1 MTPLCRHLSSEDC
14 GDLMADFS
22 AVIRKLEFDRILDRL
37 KQLAVSEPGRESA
50 GSLLPSTSVET
61 IRRDLSRVSE
71 AKELLIAEGGVPLDG
86 IKSIAPALK
95 KSSIENHILTSKEL
109 LDIAST
115 LRGARSMAGFIS
127 KRQKNCPQLAA
138 IAADLFY
145 DKVVEYNILECI
157 DEEGRM
163 RDTAS
168 KELRRIRQEIISTSE
183 LLRKSLGS
191 ILKRIS
197 EKEFLQEEIITTRD
211 GRMVI
216 PVKVEHKN
224 HVPGFIH
231 SSSASGATVFIEPA
245 ETLNLNNALTEL
257 HLGEQR
263 ETARILAGLTLQ
275 VGGIREQVEQ
285 TLQHLAA
292 LDLIFAKAR
301 LSIEVLGNPAG
312 IPPTSRVN
320 LSGARHPVLL
330 QKHRREEIE
339 PLDLEFGDDTRTL
352 VITGPNAGGKSVAMK
367 TVGLL
372 ALCHQAGLHIPAS
385 PESEMCLFEEIFV
398 DIGDEQSIE
407 NDLSTYTSHLLC
419 LRDILQRAGKGSLVL
434 IDEIG
439 AGTDPAEGGALAAAV
454 LRELTERGA
463 MTIAT
468 THHGMLKAF
477 AHETPGVSNASL
489 EFDQETLTP
498 TYKFR
503 SGLPGSSYALELA
516 QRLEIPRG
524 LIDRARELVGDEKVK
539 LEQLLS
545 DLERQSQQYRAQIRE
560 VSTERD
566 RLDSLVRMYDQK
578 MRDLRKE
585 MQSIRKQAVDEA
597 QDLVR
602 GAQALI
608 ERSIKEIRESAAAKP
623 VVRSARESV
632 QRFRQ
637 EMAGL
642 SVQVQPDEPE
652 DLRVGDSVR
661 FKEGSQAG
669 EIIEIKPPF
678 ATVLSGNARLR
689 VKLNALKKA
698 GDQQAVSQ
706 ASTEGLYVP
715 EGKSEIDVRGLLGE
729 EAIPKIERFLDDAT
743 VAGLHRVDIIHGK
756 GTGALRKKVTE
767 FLKAYPHV
775 KSYRLGEWNEGGM
788 GVTVVELD

>member
-1 MTPLCRHLSSEDC
+1 
-14 GDLMADFS
+14 MADFS
-22 AVIRKLEFDRILDRL
+22 TAIRKLEFDRILDRL
-37 KQLAVSEPGRESA
+37 KQLVVSEPGRELA
-50 GSLLPSTSVET
+50 ASLLPSTSPET
-61 IRRDLSRVSE
+61 IQGGLSRVSE
-71 AKELLIAEGGVPLDG
+71 AKELLIAEGSVPLDG
-86 IKSIAPALK
+86 IKSIATALK

-115 LRGARSMAGFIS
+115 LRAARSMASFIS
-127 KRQKNCPQLAA
+127 KRHKNYPQLAA
-138 IAADLFY
+138 MAAGLFY

-157 DEEGRM
+157 DEEGKI

-168 KELRRIRQEIISTSE
+168 KELRRIRQEIISTAD
-183 LLRKSLGS
+183 LLRKNLTS

-257 HLGEQR
+257 HLSEQR
-263 ETARILAGLTLQ
+263 ETGRILAGLTLQ
-275 VGGIREQVEQ
+275 VQGIREQLEQ
-285 TLQHLAA
+285 TLGQLAA
-292 LDLIFAKAR
+292 LDLIFAKAKQ
-301 LSIEVLGNPAG
+301 SIEILGNPAG
-312 IPPTSRVN
+312 IPSASRVR

-330 QKHRREEIE
+330 QKHRREEIV
-339 PLDLEFGDDTRTL
+339 PLDLELGEDIKTL
-352 VITGPNAGGKSVAMK
+352 IITGPNAGGKSVAMK

-372 ALCHQAGLHIPAS
+372 ALCTQAGLHIPAS
-385 PESEMCLFEEIFV
+385 PESEMCLFDHIFV

-419 LRDILQRAGKGSLVL
+419 LRDILQRAEEHSLVL

-454 LRELTERGA
+454 LKDLTQRGA

-489 EFDQETLTP
+489 EFDQETLKP

-516 QRLEIPRG
+516 KRLELPEA
-524 LIDRARELVGDEKVK
+524 LIDQARDLVGEEKVK
-539 LEQLLS
+539 LEKLLS
-545 DLERQSQQYRAQIRE
+545 DLERQSQQYRSQIQE

-566 RLDSLVRMYDQK
+566 RLDSLVRLYDQK
-578 MRDLRKE
+578 MRDLQKE
-585 MQSIRKQAVDEA
+585 MRSIRKQAVDEA
-597 QDLVR
+597 QDLVQ

-608 ERSIKEIRESAAAKP
+608 ERSIKEIRETAAAKV

-632 QRFRQ
+632 QRLRQ
-637 EMAGL
+637 EVADL
-642 SVQVQPDEPE
+642 SADDQPVELQDFR
-652 DLRVGDSVR
+652 LGDTVR
-661 FKEGSQAG
+661 FKDGSQTG
-669 EIIEIKPPF
+669 EIMDMKHPF

-689 VKLNALKKA
+689 VKLSELRKVNDRQGGALP
-698 GDQQAVSQ
+698 
-706 ASTEGLYVP
+706 ASSALYTP
-715 EGKSEIDVRGLLGE
+715 EGKSEIDVRGLLGD
-729 EAIPKIERFLDDAT
+729 EAIPKVQRFLDDAT

-756 GTGALRKKVTE
+756 GTGALRKKVGD
-767 FLKAYPHV
+767 FLKTYPHI
-775 KSYRLGEWNEGGM
+775 KSYRLGEWNEGGT